1 MKKTIFAFIAGLLL
15 VAANLYAETDA
26 GALYKKMIQA
36 NKRTLVAAKH
46 KNWWVQ
52 TIPAGNLKKSEQV
65 KAYGSYSYMAY
76 HEPDLMYFKHKT
88 AGMNIPDVDDET
100 GIYTRSGNYFC
111 DYKKDGS
118 QTLSTQWYAMS
129 PEDKKA
135 QAKGLDDFPV
145 IEDGMEFGEL
155 PLSIE
160 DNGDGTITLTTNAPA
175 SQAIDIAHL
184 PKKWRKLT
192 VEYKYLLD
200 AKSLECQRLDVS
212 ILTKK
217 GKFDYIQ
224 EVIEYDIN
232 YSGNPNMEKL
242 LNFEKRVLSENPEN
256 PRKATIIY
264 NPGKPD
270 EEIYTKVS
278 DMSYLVYMFFKNG
291 YTAYE
296 DPELTI
302 PFPGSKGRSK
312 FTVYLAPDNME

>member
-15 VAANLYAETDA
+15 AAGNLYAETEA
-26 GALYKKMIQA
+26 SALYKKMIQA
-36 NKRTLVAAKH
+36 NNRSVIASNH

-65 KAYGSYSYMAY
+65 KAFGAYSYMAY
-76 HEPDLMYFKHKT
+76 HEPDLMYFEHKT
-88 AGMNIPDVDDET
+88 AGMNIPHVDDET
-100 GIYTRSGNYFC
+100 GIYTRSGTYFC

-118 QTLSTQWYAMS
+118 QSLSTQWYAMS

-200 AKSLECQRLDVS
+200 AKTFECKQLDVS
-212 ILTKK
+212 ILTKN
-217 GKFDYIQ
+217 GKIDFIQ
-224 EVIEYDIN
+224 EVIEYDIS
-232 YSGNPNMEKL
+232 YSGNPNLAKLRDFENKVLTEK
-242 LNFEKRVLSENPEN
+242 PEN

-270 EEIYTKVS
+270 EETYIKVS
-278 DMSYLVYMFFKNG
+278 DMSYLVYMYFKNG
-291 YTAYE
+291 YKAFE
-296 DPELTI
+296 DAELTE
-302 PFPGSKGRSK
+302 PFTGSKGRSE
-312 FTVYLAPDNME
+312 FTVYLSPENKE